1 MDREMYF
8 SVLHRCVFSALG
20 LLLLTG
26 CTSTATTNTARTAR
40 EQLLLSSAVDQSLRK
55 VDFAPLQGQKVFVEE
70 KYLECVDKPYII
82 GSVRHRVLRSGA
94 GLVSDAK
101 DADVVLEVR
110 SGGVG
115 TDSSESFVG
124 IPEITLPGMLT
135 LPEVRVA
142 ERKSQYGY
150 ARLGMVLYDQKT
162 GQVLGDGGI
171 ALAET
176 DNRNSYVMGIGPFQN
191 GSLLDEVDMGVNTVP
206 RNRQPRIPMTVAFA
220 SPKVSPVPPEGDVQ
234 FASES
239 REFKE

>member
-1 MDREMYF
+1 MDVRLVYRLVIPAVGC
-8 SVLHRCVFSALG
+8 VLMA
-20 LLLLTG
+20 G
-26 CTSTATTNTARTAR
+26 CASTATTNTARTAR

-55 VDFAPLQGQKVFVEE
+55 VDFGPLLGQKVYVEE
-70 KYLECVDKPYII
+70 QYLECVDKPYIV
-82 GSVRHRVLRSGA
+82 GSLRHRVLKA
-94 GLVSDAK
+94 GGSLAPAADA
-101 DADVVLEVR
+101 ADVILEVR

-115 TDSSESFVG
+115 TDTSESFVG

-162 GQVLGDGGI
+162 GRVLGDGGV

-176 DNRNSYVMGIGPFQN
+176 DDRNTYVLGVGPFQN
-191 GSLLDEVDMGVNTVP
+191 GSLLDEVDDGVKSMP
-206 RNRQPRIPMTVAFA
+206 QNRQPRLPMTVAFA
-220 SPKVSPVPPEGDVQ
+220 APEASPVPPDSDVQ

-239 REFKE
+239 RRLDE